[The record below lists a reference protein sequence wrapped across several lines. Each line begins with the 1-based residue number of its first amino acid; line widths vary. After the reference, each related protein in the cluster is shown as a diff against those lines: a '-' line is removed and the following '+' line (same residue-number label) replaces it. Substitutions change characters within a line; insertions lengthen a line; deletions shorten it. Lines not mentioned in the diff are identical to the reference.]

1 MVYTLTGTNSYQL
14 GSFLNKLKSDFIT
27 KYGEDGI
34 EKYSGEQLTPEIIAN
49 SLGGVSL
56 FSSNRMVIIRG
67 LNEAKEVTDLLLS
80 HLKNVSDDLTIVLIE
95 PSLDKRTVLYKDLK
109 KKTQLTEFD
118 SLGEA
123 DLVSW
128 IQSAVKEDGGEIN
141 LDVARELFEYCGS
154 DQLRLSNEIQ
164 KLVNYDP
171 KITKQTVKLLV
182 ERSPRD
188 TIFELLELAMGGES
202 ERAVNKLMSLEGAYE
217 DPSQIASMLIWQ
229 THILAA
235 VQTAKG
241 LTDSEVAKTHKI
253 NPYVVSKTRR
263 LSSRINTNRLRE
275 IIDTIARLDIT
286 LKTNSHDP
294 WRALEQTL
302 FAL

>member
-14 GSFLNKLKSDFIT
+14 GSFLNKLKSVFVL

-34 EKYSGEQLTPEIIAN
+34 ETYSGEQLTPEIIVSAI
-49 SLGGVSL
+49 GGVSL

-67 LNEAKEVTDLLLS
+67 LNEAKEVADLFFS
-80 HLKNVSDDLTIVLIE
+80 NLKNVSDDVTIVLIE
-95 PSLDKRTVLYKDLK
+95 PSLDKRTVIYKDLK
-109 KKTQLTEFD
+109 KNTQFTEFD

-128 IQSAVKEDGGEIN
+128 IQSTVKAEGGEIN

-164 KLVNYDP
+164 KLVSYDP
-171 KITKQTVKLLV
+171 KITKETIGLLV
-182 ERSPRD
+182 ERNPRD

-202 ERAVNKLMSLEGAYE
+202 ERAVNKLMSLEGAHE
-217 DPSQIASMLIWQ
+217 DPFQIASMLIWQ
-229 THILAA
+229 AHILAA
-235 VQTAKG
+235 VQTAG
-241 LTDSEVAKTHKI
+241 GMSDSEIAKIHKI
-253 NPYVVSKTRR
+253 NPYVVSKTKR
-263 LSSRINTNRLRE
+263 LSSRSNITRLRSVVN
-275 IIDTIARLDIT
+275 TIAKLDIT

-294 WRALEQTL
+294 WRAIEQTL